1 MDCSV
6 ELSESADRELSKLD
20 AQQAKR
26 ILKFLHERVAK
37 LDDPRS
43 IGEALHGSR
52 LGEFWKYRVG
62 DYRLIAKIEDDR
74 LVVLASDTA
83 GKSIASASA

>member
-1 MDCSV
+1 MAWKV
-6 ELSESADRELSKLD
+6 ELSVEAGRELKKLD
-20 AQQAKR
+20 AQHARR

-43 IGEALHGSR
+43 IGEALQGSR

-62 DYRLIAKIEDDR
+62 PFRLICKIEDDR
-74 LVVLASDTA
+74 LIVLVLRVGHRKD
-83 GKSIASASA
+83 IYR